1 MAHKSKV
8 RVFKKVQL
16 SKPVV
21 LKICCYRDFPS
32 IPVVKALLFQ
42 CRENGSV
49 PWLGTKIQRIKK
61 KKKKTNPNYKKMLY

>member
-1 MAHKSKV
+1 MVRRGQSLARKSKV

-32 IPVVKALLFQ
+32 SPVGKTLLFQ
-42 CRENGSV
+42 CRGNGSV
-49 PWLGTKIQRIKK
+49 PWLG
-61 KKKKTNPNYKKMLY
+61 N